1 MADLT
6 VGEIGKVLQLNLV
19 DIDQT
24 KTPPASIPLDLTNAQ
39 SVFLLWSIT
48 PINAPPTAP
57 GSPRNMSIVGSPA
70 NGVVSYA
77 FVVNDLVAPAGM
89 GKNGQFRF
97 SVKVL
102 FTNSNVLYPAMDGLL
117 SIKDDSVL

>member
-24 KTPPASIPLDLTNAQ
+24 QSPPASIPLDLTNAQ
-39 SVFLLWSIT
+39 SVFLFWSIT
-48 PINAPPTAP
+48 AIAAPPTPP
-57 GSPRNMSIVGSPA
+57 GSPRSMSIVGPA
-70 NGVVSYA
+70 VNGVVSYA
-77 FVVNDLVAPAGM
+77 FLAGDLAAPPGM
-89 GKNGQFRF
+89 GKTGQFRF

-102 FTNSNVLYPAMDGLL
+102 FTNSNVLYPAYDGLL
-117 SIKDDSVL
+117 SIKDDSIL